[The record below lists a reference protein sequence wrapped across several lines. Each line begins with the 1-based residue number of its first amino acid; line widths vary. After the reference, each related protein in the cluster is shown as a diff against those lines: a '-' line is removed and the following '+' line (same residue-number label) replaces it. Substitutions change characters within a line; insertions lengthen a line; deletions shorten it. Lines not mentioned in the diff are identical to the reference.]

1 MKPRNICTTSTMQE
15 RRGKHPLGASVI
27 ISLLLENAP
36 HLGMKVALRN
46 DARHCVS
53 TREVPLQT
61 PRPSAARICPL
72 QTNSPPP
79 HLLTADQLVPS
90 ATRTYPPQTH
100 SPLPPCA
107 PAHCKTHS
115 PPPPRAIAHYRP
127 TRLLRRTH
135 LPTADPLAPS
145 AAHTLPLQTHPP

>member
-15 RRGKHPLGASVI
+15 RRGEHPLGASVI

-36 HLGMKVALRN
+36 HLGMNVALRN

-61 PRPSAARICPL
+61 PRPSAARIYPL

-107 PAHCKTHS
+107 PAHC
-115 PPPPRAIAHYRP
+115 RP
-127 TRLLRRTH
+127 TRPLRRTH

-145 AAHTLPLQTHPP
+145 AARAVKRGVRPRQSSTLRNG